1 MSGVSTLSIILIN
14 GVGAV
19 LFCGISLIIDK
30 VFYKKS
36 KLIDK
41 PSLLIISVSLFSFW
55 TTNDFYPNIFGKNE
69 TSTDKANGFLF
80 SLLVSLI
87 VTMLMFSIV
96 KYWKNY
102 QKRKSYRWILI
113 KTLSGSFIFFKI
125 SDNKKPTYAKSVDWD
140 GCDFLGPLM

>member
-102 QKRKSYRWILI
+102 QKRKSYR
-113 KTLSGSFIFFKI
+113 
-125 SDNKKPTYAKSVDWD
+125 
-140 GCDFLGPLM
+140 